1 MNRFFLLSGMIL
13 VAVLSK
19 CVPHPINFTPIG
31 AIALFAG
38 AQFASKRA
46 AYLVPLVALL
56 ISDFITGFH
65 VLIPFVYG
73 CFALN
78 VLLGFWIRHQK
89 SAHRTVSAV
98 LIGAVVFFPLYVSL
112 SSLVTKSIFTFVL
125 VHQSVP
131 NRRLSRDLKRH
142 MGEYSLDYN
151 RDIVDLT
158 QGSAFPSISD
168 AARSI
173 EDPPGRLSNGC

>member
-98 LIGAVVFFPLYVSL
+98 LIGAVVFFVVTNFGSWLAFDTFPKTPAGLLACYASAIPYLINSVLGDLFYSAVLFGGL
-112 SSLVTKSIFTFVL
+112 SWA
-125 VHQSVP
+125 
-131 NRRLSRDLKRH
+131 
-142 MGEYSLDYN
+142 EYK
-151 RDIVDLT
+151 
-158 QGSAFPSISD
+158 FPSVRRVEV
-168 AARSI
+168 A
-173 EDPPGRLSNGC
+173 L